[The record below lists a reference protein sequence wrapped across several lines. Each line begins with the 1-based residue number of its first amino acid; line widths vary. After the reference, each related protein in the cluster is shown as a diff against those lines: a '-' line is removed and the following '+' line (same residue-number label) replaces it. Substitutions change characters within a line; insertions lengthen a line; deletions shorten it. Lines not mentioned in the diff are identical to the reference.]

1 MDAVVAMADDIAR
14 QQRQSPQKQGRR
26 LTAAQITE
34 RLIHTVNLSFLRRL
48 QRAFAAG
55 DELPAA
61 LETLKSHA
69 PYGQGVEK
77 PVFALRNYCLV
88 SKGTQTHRQMGKQ
101 QEHIKLFGRFADAVG
116 FQLAEAYQS
125 LGCPS
130 TVDLLGSIGE
140 NTFRGVTSLQFQFH
154 AIQASQEPLLP

>member
-1 MDAVVAMADDIAR
+1 MVRAMVQYMEDNPLPEQEDV
-14 QQRQSPQKQGRR
+14 
-26 LTAAQITE
+26 LYYD
-34 RLIHTVNLSFLRRL
+34 LDLSE
-48 QRAFAAG
+48 

-101 QEHIKLFGRFADAVG
+101 QEHIKLFGRFAD
-116 FQLAEAYQS
+116 
-125 LGCPS
+125 
-130 TVDLLGSIGE
+130 LLGSIGE

>member
-1 MDAVVAMADDIAR
+1 MNFPPHWKPSNPM
-14 QQRQSPQKQGRR
+14 PPTGR
-26 LTAAQITE
+26 
-34 RLIHTVNLSFLRRL
+34 
-48 QRAFAAG
+48 
-55 DELPAA
+55 
-61 LETLKSHA
+61 
-69 PYGQGVEK
+69 GVEK

>member
-1 MDAVVAMADDIAR
+1 ML
-14 QQRQSPQKQGRR
+14 QNQPQPF
-26 LTAAQITE
+26 
-34 RLIHTVNLSFLRRL
+34 H
-48 QRAFAAG
+48 
-55 DELPAA
+55 LPFMLGAA
-61 LETLKSHA
+61 LHNIDARGLYA
-69 PYGQGVEK
+69 GVAQQVGQ
-77 PVFALRNYCLV
+77 L
-88 SKGTQTHRQMGKQ
+88 RQMGKQ

>member
-1 MDAVVAMADDIAR
+1 MLLRLARFFSSMLSQFLKKLVA
-14 QQRQSPQKQGRR
+14 
-26 LTAAQITE
+26 L
-34 RLIHTVNLSFLRRL
+34 H
-48 QRAFAAG
+48 
-55 DELPAA
+55 
-61 LETLKSHA
+61 
-69 PYGQGVEK
+69 YGQGVEK

-88 SKGTQTHRQMGKQ
+88 SKATQTHRQMGKQ